1 MRLIIAPRWSVA
13 RYLGLSKRIG
23 NIGPSL
29 SNRSLVEHTA
39 ALVSVLLSS
48 APIRLI
54 CHWIIKSWSVEF
66 LSSLMVWN
74 LLLMVLEVRI
84 IEAIRL
90 SEHHNLV
97 VTFIL
102 VLASSLVLRGPRDSA
117 LWNISSNILPVVLV
131 RRRNFTLRELAGY
144 STWRKVR
151 SIRHILEALVGSIS
165 GIWIL

>member
-1 MRLIIAPRWSVA
+1 MRLIIATRWPVA
-13 RYLGLSKRIG
+13 RYLSLSERIG

-39 ALVSVLLSS
+39 ALICVLLSN

-54 CHWIIKSWSVEF
+54 RHWIIKSWSVEF
-66 LSSLMVWN
+66 LSLLMMWS

-84 IEAIRL
+84 IEAVRF
-90 SEHHNLV
+90 SEHHYLI

-102 VLASSLVLRGPRDSA
+102 VLASSLVLRSPGDSA
-117 LWNISSNILPVVLV
+117 LWNISSHILPVVLV
-131 RRRNFTLRELAGY
+131 RRRNFTFWELAGY
-144 STWRKVR
+144 SAWREVR

-165 GIWIL
+165 GIRIL

>member
-1 MRLIIAPRWSVA
+1 MRLIIATRWPVA
-13 RYLGLSKRIG
+13 RYLSLSERIG

-29 SNRSLVEHTA
+29 SYRSLVEHA
-39 ALVSVLLSS
+39 ATLVCVLLSN

-66 LSSLMVWN
+66 LSLLMMWG

-84 IEAIRL
+84 IEAIRF
-90 SEHHNLV
+90 SEHHYLI

-102 VLASSLVLRGPRDSA
+102 VLASSLVLRSSRDSA
-117 LWNISSNILPVVLV
+117 FWNISSHILPVVLV
-131 RRRNFTLRELAGY
+131 RRRNFTFRELAGY
-144 STWRKVR
+144 STWWKIR

-165 GIWIL
+165 GIRIL

>member
-1 MRLIIAPRWSVA
+1 MRLIIAPRWPVA
-13 RYLGLSKRIG
+13 RYLSLSKRIG

-29 SNRSLVEHTA
+29 SNRCLVEHAA
-39 ALVSVLLSS
+39 ALVRVLLSHS
-48 APIRLI
+48 PIRLI
-54 CHWIIKSWSVEF
+54 CHWIIKPWSVEL
-66 LSSLMVWN
+66 LSPLMDWN

-84 IEAIRL
+84 IEAIRF
-90 SEHHNLV
+90 SEHHYLI

-117 LWNISSNILPVVLV
+117 LWNISSHILPVVLV
-131 RRRNFTLRELAGY
+131 WRRNFTFWELAGD

-151 SIRHILEALVGSIS
+151 SIRHILEALVGSIP